1 MPPRSYAEGFYRLDR
16 FDDVHVTIDG
26 FVDLATHAEY
36 TITVLEAA
44 KIVAR
49 TRQRYSNFL
58 PLHESIA
65 GQLELSRSFPVPKA
79 FFNSSTGFKL
89 NRAARLQ
96 AYLNSVIAAAADK
109 PSAEEALDALD
120 AFIGRPPPP
129 TPTVAWP
136 RGMNK
141 PVTCSSGSSDVST
154 RRALR
159 PSDQISRTA
168 LPELLASASTDNGYV
183 AADDETAGGTAASSM
198 QPRLAACAEVS
209 PARDGAAPSAADE
222 SQEDPEHAPPTSE
235 PDVIRTQCSV
245 QSQN

>member
-16 FDDVHVTIDG
+16 YDDVHVTIDG

-159 PSDQISRTA
+159 PSDRPA
-168 LPELLASASTDNGYV
+168 HFLASASTDNGEV

-222 SQEDPEHAPPTSE
+222 SQEDEHAPPTSE